1 LSANLSPWANSKLQ
15 SVRVSVLTRV
25 SSIRSSF
32 RRKSSQNSTHK
43 DIFSTPTP
51 QSVSNLT
58 PQKLKYRHGLLSPP
72 TSERKRNTKYL
83 FFLKFSKVR
92 KIYAI
97 IIFLIFF
104 VGKFSCF
111 LGKFSFFFRKFSFFL
126 ENFHFFWETFHFLGK
141 FSFFL
146 ENFHFFWKIFIFWKL
161 FIFLKN
167 FHFSLENFHFLEKKF
182 IFAVVFLLEFLV
194 HFPQNCSF
202 LNLHFLTKYL
212 LNNNYES

>member
-1 LSANLSPWANSKLQ
+1 MSANLSPWANSKLQ

-111 LGKFSFFFRKFSFFL
+111 LGKFSFFFRKISFFM
-126 ENFHFFWETFHFLGK
+126 ENFHFFWKTFHFFWKTFHFFWKLFIFFGNFSFLGK
-141 FSFFL
+141 FSFFF
-146 ENFHFFWKIFIFWKL
+146 ENFHFFWKIFIFW
-161 FIFLKN
+161 N
-167 FHFSLENFHFLEKKF
+167 D
-182 IFAVVFLLEFLV
+182 
-194 HFPQNCSF
+194 
-202 LNLHFLTKYL
+202 T
-212 LNNNYES
+212 